1 MTQWDKFLDWY
12 FDGQGGWFVLVWA
25 IGFLMGKYF

>member
-12 FDGQGGWFVLVWA
+12 FDGQCGWFILVWA